1 MKNPKAWLCVVLIFI
16 AGIVIGMIAGH
27 RMTLSVM
34 QKASRDPAYLR
45 QMIVKRLSCKLDL
58 SEDQRKSI
66 EGIITDSQVSIRDLR
81 GEVEPRF
88 ADILK
93 NAERQIAEVLNAEQQ
108 EQFRRMLEERRK
120 LWQPAER

>member
-1 MKNPKAWLCVVLIFI
+1 MCVTLIFI
-16 AGIVIGMIAGH
+16 AGIVIGVIAGH
-27 RMTLSVM
+27 RMTISTM
-34 QKASRDPAYLR
+34 QKAARDPAFLR

-93 NAERQIAEVLNAEQQ
+93 NAERQITEVLNAEQQ

-120 LWQPAER
+120 LWNKEE

>member
-1 MKNPKAWLCVVLIFI
+1 MKNWKAWLCVTLIFI
-16 AGIVIGMIAGH
+16 AGIVIGVIAGH
-27 RMTLSVM
+27 RMTISTM
-34 QKASRDPAYLR
+34 QKAARDPAFLR

-93 NAERQIAEVLNAEQQ
+93 NAERQITEVLNAEQQ

-120 LWQPAER
+120 LWNKEE